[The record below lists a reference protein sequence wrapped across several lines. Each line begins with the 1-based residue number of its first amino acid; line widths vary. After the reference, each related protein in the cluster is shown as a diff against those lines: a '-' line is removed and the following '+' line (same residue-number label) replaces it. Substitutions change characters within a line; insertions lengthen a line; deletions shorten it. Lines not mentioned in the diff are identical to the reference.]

1 MFIFRRLARRKINL
15 ITNIIILPY
24 FQLFLRLCQYHNPS
38 TDSKSGVNIP
48 EEVSLKEDDGNSQ
61 ELDSLPMGSVFED
74 VTQGLQDLMEEMI
87 SKIVEHVI
95 QGFRM
100 LSKPYKKEK

>member
-1 MFIFRRLARRKINL
+1 M
-15 ITNIIILPY
+15 
-24 FQLFLRLCQYHNPS
+24 
-38 TDSKSGVNIP
+38 NIP
-48 EEVSLKEDDGNSQ
+48 EEECLKEDDGNFQ

-74 VTQGLQDLMEEMI
+74 VTQDLQDLMEEMI